1 MCKYSRRSFMA
12 HSATAGLAAWQADQL
27 FAADS
32 APAAA
37 PAAKGVDMT
46 IAKWSGPA
54 VKDATDAEIPKI
66 ATKLVE
72 QAIEGLGGMKRFV
85 KKGDVV
91 WVKPNIAWDS
101 TPELAGNT
109 NPQIVA
115 ALVKM
120 CFDAGAKTV
129 KVGDNSVQAA
139 AKTYESSGIAA
150 AAKPLGA
157 EVVFLDKNRY
167 QNKDIQGERIKS
179 LMLYP
184 DILDCDLVINVPI
197 AKHHVLSNATLAMKN
212 YMGVMDNRQP
222 FHQDFATCLTDLT
235 RFMQKLLHKDRQCLT
250 VLDAVRTLVRNGPT
264 GGKPEYVVLKNT
276 VAAGVDIVA
285 LDALGVELLGK
296 DPAEMKKANAILKF
310 AQEAG
315 LGKINYRS
323 LALKEI
329 AVA

>member
-1 MCKYSRRSFMA
+1 MA
-12 HSATAGLAAWQADQL
+12 HSAAAGLAAWQADRL
-27 FAADS
+27 WAAD

-37 PAAKGVDMT
+37 APSATGVDMT

-54 VKDATDAEIPKI
+54 VKGATDPEIPKI

-91 WVKPNIAWDS
+91 WVKPNIGWDRA
-101 TPELAGNT
+101 PELAGNT
-109 NPQIVA
+109 NPEVVA
-115 ALVKM
+115 ALIKM
-120 CFDAGAKTV
+120 CLDAGAKTV
-129 KVGDNSVQAA
+129 KIGDNTVHAA
-139 AKTYESSGIAA
+139 AKSYVSSGIEAVA
-150 AAKPLGA
+150 RQLGA
-157 EVVFLDKNRY
+157 EVVYLDKNRY
-167 QNKDIQGERIKS
+167 KETAVKGERLKT

-184 DILDCDLVINVPI
+184 DIIDCDLVINVPVV
-197 AKHHVLSNATLAMKN
+197 KHHVLTNATLVMKN

-235 RFMQKLLHKDRQCLT
+235 RFMKPRLS
-250 VLDAVRTLVRNGPT
+250 VLDAVRILTAHGPS
-264 GGKPEYVVLKNT
+264 GGKPEDVAVKTT
-276 VAAGVDIVA
+276 VAAGVDAVA

-296 DPAEMKKANAILKF
+296 DPAEMKKAASIIKY
-310 AQEAG
+310 AAESG
-315 LGKINYRS
+315 LGKANYRA